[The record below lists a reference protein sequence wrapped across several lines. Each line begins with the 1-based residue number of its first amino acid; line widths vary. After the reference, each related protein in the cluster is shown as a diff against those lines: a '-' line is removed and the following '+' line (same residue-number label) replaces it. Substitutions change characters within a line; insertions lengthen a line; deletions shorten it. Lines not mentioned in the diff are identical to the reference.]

1 MANLNREPSPLIF
14 MVMASE
20 MVRRHVRIYVAQHP
34 GYRIESKYISLG
46 FAAFGRSPDVKHS
59 RPSAFQFM
67 SIKLRSVN
75 TCLSIKMKTMVE
87 DGAEVFNAFSL
98 CFGEFVAR
106 RFDSQIF
113 SLLFFFCFPFFCNY
127 FKK

>member
-1 MANLNREPSPLIF
+1 MINVRQRSTINMANLNREPSAIIF

-20 MVRRHVRIYVAQHP
+20 MVRRHVSIYVAQHP

-59 RPSAFQFM
+59 RASAFQFM
-67 SIKLRSVN
+67 SIELRSVN
-75 TCLSIKMKTMVE
+75 ICLSWLEINV
-87 DGAEVFNAFSL
+87 FSL
-98 CFGEFVAR
+98 CFGEFAAR

-113 SLLFFFCFPFFCNY
+113 FIIFFVFLFFW
-127 FKK
+127 